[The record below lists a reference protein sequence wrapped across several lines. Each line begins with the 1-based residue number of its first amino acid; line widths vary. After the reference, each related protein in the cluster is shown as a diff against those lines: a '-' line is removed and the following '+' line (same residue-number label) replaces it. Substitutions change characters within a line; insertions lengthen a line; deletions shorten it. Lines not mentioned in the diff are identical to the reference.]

1 MNLKKQ
7 TLAWTLCVPACLVAA
22 PLSAVNPEIR
32 IVQTQGVT
40 VTGAALLNPTTVEV
54 LFSDGQRMTL
64 DFYGENIVRLF
75 QDPNGGIIRDPQ
87 ASPEAQILTDR
98 SEERRVGKECSPR

>member
-1 MNLKKQ
+1 M
-7 TLAWTLCVPACLVAA
+7 AWTLCVPACLVAA
-22 PLSAVNPEIR
+22 PLSAVNPDGTA

-87 ASPEAQILTDR
+87 ASPEAQILTD
-98 SEERRVGKECSPR
+98 SPRKQPGN

>member
-1 MNLKKQ
+1 MD
-7 TLAWTLCVPACLVAA
+7 ALCACLSGCRSFVGR
-22 PLSAVNPEIR
+22 NPDGTA

-64 DFYGENIVRLF
+64 DFYGETLSACSR
-75 QDPNGGIIRDPQ
+75 IRWGNYP
-87 ASPEAQILTDR
+87 
-98 SEERRVGKECSPR
+98 

>member
-1 MNLKKQ
+1 MINKPKIKKHESEKQ

-22 PLSAVNPEIR
+22 PLSAVNPDGTA

-64 DFYGENIVRLF
+64 DFMGKILSACSRIRI
-75 QDPNGGIIRDPQ
+75 GGNYP
-87 ASPEAQILTDR
+87 
-98 SEERRVGKECSPR
+98 

>member
-1 MNLKKQ
+1 MINKPKIRNMNLKKQ

-22 PLSAVNPEIR
+22 PLSAVNPDGTA

-54 LFSDGQRMTL
+54 LFSDGQ
-64 DFYGENIVRLF
+64 
-75 QDPNGGIIRDPQ
+75 
-87 ASPEAQILTDR
+87 SPETARKTD
-98 SEERRVGKECSPR
+98 CQ